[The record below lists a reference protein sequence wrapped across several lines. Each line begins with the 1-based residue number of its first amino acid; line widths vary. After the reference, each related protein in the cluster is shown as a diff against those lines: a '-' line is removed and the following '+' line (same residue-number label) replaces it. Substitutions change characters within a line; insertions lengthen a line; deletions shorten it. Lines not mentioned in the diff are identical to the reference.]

1 MNELRDKVAIVTG
14 ASTPHGIG
22 RAIARRFAQ
31 AGASLLLVADQ
42 TMDQLEDAVHE
53 CEAFKAGGKFIPALF
68 DLGKAGQ
75 PEAMIERADKEFGR
89 IDVLINNAGIRAPFD
104 FGDFSRDVFDR
115 MISVN
120 VAAAFFASQ
129 AVLPVMRR
137 QGGGRIV
144 HVSSQ
149 LGQVAAHQQTLYGLT
164 KAALIHLTKS
174 MAGELC
180 TENIVVNCLS
190 PGPIATDPLRDRGL
204 RSMRDLYADTSA
216 VTAEAD
222 LQGLP
227 TWNADKADKLP
238 IGRLGTPEEIADV
251 ALYLAATSPA
261 FLLGQDIVV
270 DGGYLNY

>member
-1 MNELRDKVAIVTG
+1 MRELTGKVAIVTG

-31 AGASLLLVADQ
+31 AGASVLLVADQ
-42 TMDQLEDAVHE
+42 TMDQLEEAVYE
-53 CEAFKAGGKFIPALF
+53 CEAFEAGGTFIPALF
-68 DLGKAGQ
+68 DLGEAGQ
-75 PEAMIERADKEFGR
+75 PEAMVERADKEFGR

-104 FGDFSRDVFDR
+104 FGDFSREVFDR

-129 AVLPVMRR
+129 AALPVMRR
-137 QGGGRIV
+137 QGGGRII

-180 TENIVVNCLS
+180 AENIVVNCLS

-204 RSMRDLYADTSA
+204 RSMRDLYGDAPVATAD
-216 VTAEAD
+216 D
-222 LQGLP
+222 LQDLP
-227 TWNADKADKLP
+227 VWNADKADKLP